1 MNRATT
7 AREVLIVEA
16 LGDVARLLD
25 RIDTMTPA
33 MNSTLRALVKANA
46 DLGDRVNA
54 FESHMAALTENAKQ
68 KTVEHVVRR
77 TNEVFQQSFEVQSKL
92 MTDSARKILNEEL
105 GSTLT
110 WFNETLK
117 RLVERIEKPAW
128 ELWWIYVATIVAT
141 AGTTFAVTAFVYSSE
156 DRTLAARSSVPPAVA
171 SRPSPAP
178 SSGRL
183 VRRSERATSGASASR

>member
-1 MNRATT
+1 MNRPTT
-7 AREVLIVEA
+7 AREALIVEA

-33 MNSTLRALVKANA
+33 MNNTLRALVKANA
-46 DLGDRVNA
+46 DLGERVNA

-68 KTVEHVVRR
+68 KTVEFVVRR
-77 TNEVFQQSFEVQSKL
+77 TNEVSQQSLEIQSGL

-110 WFNETLK
+110 RFNATLK
-117 RLVERIEKPAW
+117 RLVERIEKPPV

-141 AGTTFAVTAFVYSSE
+141 AGTTFAATAFFYSSE
-156 DRTLAARSSVPPAVA
+156 DRAPAARSTVSPAVA
-171 SRPSPAP
+171 SSPSPAP
-178 SSGRL
+178 SSGRS
-183 VRRSERATSGASASR
+183 VKRSERVTSRASASR